1 MGWLVS
7 YPAKAPKTEETEYAN
22 TVLQVYLHASVWME
36 LLQFETV
43 LEEMGKNSSA
53 KKNNSSG
60 RGNCD
65 SGQGSTNSGQG
76 KTSSSEMR
84 M

>member
-1 MGWLVS
+1 MG
-7 YPAKAPKTEETEYAN
+7 YPAKAPETEEKEYAN
-22 TVLQVYLHASVWME
+22 IVQQVYQHASVWME
-36 LLQFETV
+36 LLQIETV

-76 KTSSSEMR
+76 KTNSSEMR
-84 M
+84 V